1 MIVTLDSLWRALKS
15 LTICLLCYPQFLNK
29 DHIDIFPSKSD
40 HTAMFH
46 SKSPVPHWHDCVVFQ
61 NVPSNQTQA
70 LARAHAHLLIIDP
83 LQWLSWLTQ
92 AEQAGRVRFSEQV
105 HGLELWHNFSHH
117 IFLLCGWLHA
127 DKRNLGLASELLCFY
142 LNNLRTGGGMMANV
156 IIVLAPV
163 LCWDF
168 GIVFWQNEILGN
180 GWQF

>member
-15 LTICLLCYPQFLNK
+15 LTICLLYYPQFLNK

-83 LQWLSWLTQ
+83 LQWLSWLIQ
-92 AEQAGRVRFSEQV
+92 AEQAGRARFSEQV

-117 IFLLCGWLHA
+117 ILVMWLAVYA
-127 DKRNLGLASELLCFY
+127 DKRYLGLASELLYFY
-142 LNNLRTGGGMMANV
+142 SNNLRSGGGVMAHV
-156 IIVLAPV
+156 IIVLAPA
-163 LCWDF
+163 LGWDS
-168 GIVFWQNEILGN
+168 GIVFCEGLGN
-180 GWQF
+180 GRHF